1 MARSVLWPRSN
12 SEIVQSDLSMLSLV
26 ALLGPLSLCKLLGP
40 LLVLCYLGYY
50 YIVMSFQAINTI
62 SLFLFFTSSSF
73 FVLLRVMNPK

>member
-26 ALLGPLSLCKLLGP
+26 ALRGPLSLCKLLGP

-50 YIVMSFQAINTI
+50 YSSNEFSSYYQYNLIN
-62 SLFLFFTSSSF
+62 
-73 FVLLRVMNPK
+73 